1 MGMEPEG
8 IKALLKG
15 LGMITGT
22 DNTADV
28 KVREREDKA
37 STSLDFL
44 GENLPGG

>member
-28 KVREREDKA
+28 EGKREGR
-37 STSLDFL
+37 
-44 GENLPGG
+44 